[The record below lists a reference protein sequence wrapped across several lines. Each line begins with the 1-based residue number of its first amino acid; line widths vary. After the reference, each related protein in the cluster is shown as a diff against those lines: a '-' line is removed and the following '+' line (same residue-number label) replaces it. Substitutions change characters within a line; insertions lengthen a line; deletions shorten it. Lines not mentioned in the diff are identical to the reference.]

1 MQMKPLLIVLERSSP
16 VAQWAKDFLGGKAFK
31 ETGGRIELGAGI
43 EERIRVLREWN
54 LQGYP
59 DFLEGF
65 QQAQTVT
72 KVTRRKMPP
81 VDKMM

>member
-1 MQMKPLLIVLERSSP
+1 MCSNEHPAKPKINTNKQIILKERERER
-16 VAQWAKDFLGGKAFK
+16 LRK
-31 ETGGRIELGAGI
+31 ERNSAGVGGRI
-43 EERIRVLREWN
+43 RILREGN
-54 LQGYP
+54 LESYP

>member
-1 MQMKPLLIVLERSSP
+1 MS
-16 VAQWAKDFLGGKAFK
+16 
-31 ETGGRIELGAGI
+31 TGGATYTARAVVSWTMGRYAGPW
-43 EERIRVLREWN
+43 EERHLKRLRKEESLGCGLRITVLRVWN
-54 LQGYP
+54 SRSYP

>member
-1 MQMKPLLIVLERSSP
+1 MSPEHSSVWHRKTSVLGPGTQLR
-16 VAQWAKDFLGGKAFK
+16 
-31 ETGGRIELGAGI
+31 
-43 EERIRVLREWN
+43 EERYFTRLKHRTEPRTKEHKGWN
-54 LQGYP
+54 LSYL

-72 KVTRRKMPP
+72 NVTSRKMPP

>member
-1 MQMKPLLIVLERSSP
+1 MELRAGVCRRSREGNLES
-16 VAQWAKDFLGGKAFK
+16 
-31 ETGGRIELGAGI
+31 
-43 EERIRVLREWN
+43 
-54 LQGYP
+54 YP

>member
-1 MQMKPLLIVLERSSP
+1 ML
-16 VAQWAKDFLGGKAFK
+16 
-31 ETGGRIELGAGI
+31 
-43 EERIRVLREWN
+43 RVWN
-54 LQGYP
+54 VRRYL

-65 QQAQTVT
+65 QQAHTVT

>member
-1 MQMKPLLIVLERSSP
+1 ML
-16 VAQWAKDFLGGKAFK
+16 
-31 ETGGRIELGAGI
+31 
-43 EERIRVLREWN
+43 RVWN
-54 LQGYP
+54 LGSYP